1 MKENKELE
9 KNDLKIEDDIL
20 IDDDNPNVL
29 CVYLA
34 TYFDVD
40 KKFGLNTADRDD
52 EWLNLYADY
61 DTEHDSLQIHCAV
74 SNDDDEY
81 RDFEYTPTENEASLI
96 KEMIVEEIQK
106 RFGQTPQEYCAEL
119 AEDDFTMGGIT

>member
-9 KNDLKIEDDIL
+9 RSDLKIEDDIL

-40 KKFGLNTADRDD
+40 KKFGLTTAACDD
-52 EWLNLYADY
+52 EGLNMYADY
-61 DTEHDSLQIHCAV
+61 DTEHDSVQIHCTV
-74 SNDDDEY
+74 WNDDDFK
-81 RDFEYTPTENEASLI
+81 DIDYTPTENEVSLI
-96 KEMIVEEIQK
+96 KKMIREEIQK
-106 RFGQTPQEYCAEL
+106 RYGQTPQEYCAEY
-119 AEDDFTMGGIT
+119 AEDNFTMGGIT

>member
-9 KNDLKIEDDIL
+9 KSDLKIEDDIL
-20 IDDDNPNVL
+20 VEDDYPNVIN
-29 CVYLA
+29 VYFA
-34 TYFDVD
+34 THFDVD

-81 RDFEYTPTENEASLI
+81 RDFEYIPTENEASLI
-96 KEMIVEEIQK
+96 KEIIHIVVRIS
-106 RFGQTPQEYCAEL
+106 
-119 AEDDFTMGGIT
+119 

>member
-9 KNDLKIEDDIL
+9 KSDLEIEDDIL
-20 IDDDNPNVL
+20 IDDNNPNVL
-29 CVYLA
+29 CVYFA

-40 KKFGLNTADRDD
+40 KKFGLSTAGRDD

-61 DTEHDSLQIHCAV
+61 DTEHDSVRIHCTV
-74 SNDDDEY
+74 WNDDEF

>member
-9 KNDLKIEDDIL
+9 KSDLEIEDDIL
-20 IDDDNPNVL
+20 IDDNNPNVL
-29 CVYLA
+29 CVYFA

-40 KKFGLNTADRDD
+40 EKFGLNTAKRDD

-81 RDFEYTPTENEASLI
+81 RDFEYIPTENEASLI

>member
-9 KNDLKIEDDIL
+9 KSDLEIEDDIL
-20 IDDDNPNVL
+20 IDDNNPNVL
-29 CVYLA
+29 CVYFA

-40 KKFGLNTADRDD
+40 KKFGLKTAKRDD

-61 DTEHDSLQIHCAV
+61 DTEHDSLRIHCAV

-96 KEMIVEEIQK
+96 KEMIIEEIQK
-106 RFGQTPQEYCAEL
+106 RYGQTPQEYCEEL
-119 AEDDFTMGGIT
+119 AEDEFTMGGIT

>member
-9 KNDLKIEDDIL
+9 KSDLEIEDDIL
-20 IDDDNPNVL
+20 IDDNNPNVL
-29 CVYLA
+29 CVYFA

-40 KKFGLNTADRDD
+40 KKFELNTADRDD

-119 AEDDFTMGGIT
+119 TEDDFTMGGIT

>member
-9 KNDLKIEDDIL
+9 KSDLEIEDDIL
-20 IDDDNPNVL
+20 IDDNNPNVL
-29 CVYLA
+29 CVYFA

-40 KKFGLNTADRDD
+40 KKFGLKTADRDD

-81 RDFEYTPTENEASLI
+81 RDFEYIPIENEASLI

>member
-9 KNDLKIEDDIL
+9 KNDLEIEDDIL
-20 IDDDNPNVL
+20 IDDNNPNVL
-29 CVYLA
+29 CVYFA

-40 KKFGLNTADRDD
+40 KKFGLKTADRDD

-81 RDFEYTPTENEASLI
+81 RDFEYIPTENEASLI

>member
-9 KNDLKIEDDIL
+9 KSDLEIEDDIL
-20 IDDDNPNVL
+20 IDDNNPNVL
-29 CVYLA
+29 CVYFA

-61 DTEHDSLQIHCAV
+61 DTEHDSVRIHYTV
-74 SNDDDEY
+74 SNDDAYGEY
-81 RDFEYTPTENEASLI
+81 EYTPTESEAALI
-96 KEMIVEEIQK
+96 KEMICEEIQK
-106 RFGQTPQEYCAEL
+106 RYGQTPQEYCAEY
-119 AEDDFTMGGIT
+119 AEDNFTVGGIT

>member
-9 KNDLKIEDDIL
+9 KSDLEIEDDIL
-20 IDDDNPNVL
+20 IDDNNSNVL
-29 CVYLA
+29 CVYFA

-40 KKFGLNTADRDD
+40 KKFGLKTADRDD